1 MVVGAAEWWTCSFG
15 PFSTRRFFLF
25 SFGHPPTHP
34 PPTALLPQN
43 VAPGGGAWLGG
54 QLFSAMC
61 VRKPAH
67 RLLDELAIAYED
79 EGPFVVV
86 KHAALLT
93 STLLAKVL
101 AAPNVKMFNAVAVED
116 LIVKRGAGGE
126 RAVKGAVTNW
136 TLVSLNHDTQS
147 VSSAASLIDQSKQKI
162 TKQPT
167 DKPTNQPTPHRSR
180 LV

>member
-1 MVVGAAEWWTCSFG
+1 M
-15 PFSTRRFFLF
+15 
-25 SFGHPPTHP
+25 
-34 PPTALLPQN
+34 
-43 VAPGGGAWLGG
+43 
-54 QLFSAMC
+54 FSAMC

-67 RLLDELAIAYED
+67 RLLDELSIDYED
-79 EGPFVVV
+79 EGHFVVV

-116 LIVKRGAGGE
+116 LIVKRGRGGE

-147 VSSAASLIDQSKQKI
+147 CMCVGWVVGSGWFVVSKFG
-162 TKQPT
+162 
-167 DKPTNQPTPHRSR
+167 
-180 LV
+180 V